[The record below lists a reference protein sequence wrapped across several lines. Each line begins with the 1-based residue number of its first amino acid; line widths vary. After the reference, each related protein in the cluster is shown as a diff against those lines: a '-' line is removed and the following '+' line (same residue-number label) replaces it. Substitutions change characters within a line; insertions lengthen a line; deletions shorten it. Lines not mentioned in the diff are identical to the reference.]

1 MDQKI
6 QVAVLMPVFK
16 PSVDFLYEQIA
27 SIENQK
33 GVEITLCCV
42 VADMVSEEIIT
53 NMAAKVGIHLKIFV
67 PQSKLGVTEAI
78 IFGVKSTIDAFE
90 YDYLALCDQDDI
102 WLPTKIKNQIN
113 VLKAQDAD
121 LTYCDAHVIN
131 HNNTKEYGSMH
142 VLEKR
147 PKCPTI
153 YNLATGNIGT
163 GMTFLMTYQFSRTAL
178 PFLSKAPKWM
188 LHDYQMMIICSLV
201 GKVYFDERIFVRYRQ
216 HGANHTGI
224 AMPKEVVQNFESPA
238 QQQKDEGCLEEYN
251 FSQKKN
257 KWWLISESIISVLRN
272 FSIFVRESHFRA
284 RERYCFIM
292 NLEYQIKK
300 RSLLH
305 KNHFVL
311 ANLFPWI
318 SLFVYSVYKKR
329 RTRARYAIWFIFFI
343 LIKPFE
349 RS

>member
-6 QVAVLMPVFK
+6 QVVVLMPVFK

-27 SIENQK
+27 SIQNQK

-42 VADMVSEEIIT
+42 VADMVSKEIIT
-53 NMAAKVGIHLKIFV
+53 NMAAKVGIHLKTFL

-78 IFGVKSTIDAFE
+78 IFGFKSTIDSFE

-102 WLPTKIKNQIN
+102 WLPTKIKNQID
-113 VLKAQDAD
+113 VLKTKDAD
-121 LTYCDAHVIN
+121 LTYCDANVIN
-131 HNNTKEYGSMH
+131 HDNTKEYGSMH

-178 PFLSKAPKWM
+178 PFLRKAPKWM

-224 AMPKEVVQNFESPA
+224 AMSKELVQIYESPV
-238 QQQKDEGCLEEYN
+238 QQQKNEVCLEKHN
-251 FSQKKN
+251 CSQKKN
-257 KWWLISESIISVLRN
+257 QWWLISKFIICGLRN
-272 FSIFVRESHFRA
+272 FSIRFRESHARA
-284 RERYCFIM
+284 RERYSFIL
-292 NLEYQIKK
+292 NLEHETRK
-300 RSLLH
+300 RLSFH
-305 KNHFVL
+305 KNHFVI

-318 SLFVYSVYKKR
+318 SLFFYSVYKKR
-329 RTRARYAIWFIFFI
+329 RTRARYAIWFILFI